1 MESLLNQVSNA
12 YQKPAVLA
20 VRSGDSVKVHQRI
33 KEGNKQRVQVFEGLV
48 IRVDRKQSLTYRI
61 TVRRVASGVGVE
73 KSFIMHSPSIEK
85 VEIIKRA
92 KVRRNYLSY
101 IRKLTG
107 KSARLKSSSF
117 NRAQVNT
124 PKPTAFAPV
133 AETPAPEPKTKQP
146 AAAEVSQDQATPDQP
161 AEDVKPT
168 ADNQP
173 EPAES
178 SKQEST
184 PDKPA
189 KKQAKPKATKT
200 PVPAKA
206 ATKKSPAKDKQ

>member
-12 YQKPAVLA
+12 YQKPAVVM

-117 NRAQVNT
+117 NRAEVNT

-133 AETPAPEPKTKQP
+133 AETPAPEPKTKPP
-146 AAAEVSQDQATPDQP
+146 AAAEVSQDQP

-168 ADNQP
+168 ADKPP
-173 EPAES
+173 EPVEP
-178 SKQEST
+178 SKQESS

-200 PVPAKA
+200 PASAKA
-206 ATKKSPAKDKQ
+206 TTKKSPAKDRQ